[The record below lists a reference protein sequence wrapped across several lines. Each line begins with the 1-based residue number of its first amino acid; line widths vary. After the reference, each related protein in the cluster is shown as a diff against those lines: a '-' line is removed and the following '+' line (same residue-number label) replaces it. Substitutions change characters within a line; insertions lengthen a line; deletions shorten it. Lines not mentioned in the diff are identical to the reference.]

1 MISVNQLTLRFGDFT
16 LFENISFLI
25 NERDRIGL
33 VGRNG
38 IGKSTLM
45 KILNKEMKYDEGSL
59 AFPNECTVGY
69 LPQHLDFSDQLN
81 VIEETSTAFHEV
93 NLLEEQ
99 IEKITTEVAN
109 RTDYESESYLEL
121 INKLAEYTDRYHI
134 LGGDKRTALI
144 EQTLKGLGFLSSDFE
159 RPTNE
164 FSGGWRMRIELAKL
178 ILQKPDL
185 LMLDEPTNHLD
196 IEAIEWLE
204 SFLKDYPGAVLI
216 ISHDRR
222 FLDSLTNRTIEIANK
237 RIYDY
242 PVPYSKYVDL
252 MEERMESQQAAY
264 DNQQKKIKE
273 TQEFID
279 RFRYKATKAVQVQ
292 SRIKSLEKMEIVEVD
307 SFDQATMNIKFP
319 PSPRSGDVVVEAENI
334 SVSYGSLQV
343 LDNVGITI
351 ERGEKISF
359 VGRNGEG
366 KTTMV
371 KAILKEVETSGG
383 YLKIGHNVKTGY
395 FAQHQ
400 NELLDPEKTVFQTI
414 DDIATGEMRT
424 KTRDIL
430 GAFLFSGED
439 VDKPVK
445 VLSGGEK
452 ARLALSCMLLEP
464 INLLILDEPTHHLD
478 MISKNILKQAL
489 LQYDGTLIIVSHD
502 RDFLDGL
509 TDKVYEFRNKKVHE
523 HRGGIE
529 TFLEKRRLERLQDLN
544 TNAKLQ
550 LFQEQKKENE
560 NRSANKILFN
570 QQKEYD
576 REIRKVQ
583 NQIERIEN
591 EIHTL
596 EYELEALQE
605 VLSNPENITNEEPF
619 LQYSAIQKK
628 LEKLSST
635 WLELSEEAERLSIL
649 KLEDRRQM
657 YK

>member
-445 VLSGGEK
+445 VLSGGE
-452 ARLALSCMLLEP
+452 R
-464 INLLILDEPTHHLD
+464 
-478 MISKNILKQAL
+478 
-489 LQYDGTLIIVSHD
+489 
-502 RDFLDGL
+502 RDWH
-509 TDKVYEFRNKKVHE
+509 YR
-523 HRGGIE
+523 
-529 TFLEKRRLERLQDLN
+529 
-544 TNAKLQ
+544 ACC
-550 LFQEQKKENE
+550 
-560 NRSANKILFN
+560 
-570 QQKEYD
+570 
-576 REIRKVQ
+576 
-583 NQIERIEN
+583 
-591 EIHTL
+591 
-596 EYELEALQE
+596 
-605 VLSNPENITNEEPF
+605 
-619 LQYSAIQKK
+619 
-628 LEKLSST
+628 
-635 WLELSEEAERLSIL
+635 
-649 KLEDRRQM
+649 
-657 YK
+657 